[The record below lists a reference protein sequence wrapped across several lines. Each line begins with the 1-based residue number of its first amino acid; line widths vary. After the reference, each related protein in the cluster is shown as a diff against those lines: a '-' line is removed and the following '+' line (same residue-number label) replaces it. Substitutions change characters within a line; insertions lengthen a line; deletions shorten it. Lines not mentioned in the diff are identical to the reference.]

1 MKKRRVIAM
10 TPGRTHCENRLWT
23 RAVKRGLALLCL
35 GAAVV
40 APALTFGQVAD
51 KAKSKQP
58 AFSVSDGVV
67 RIGVLTDMSAIYKDL
82 AGPGSVLAARMAIE
96 DFGGSVGGSP
106 IELLEG
112 DTRNEPEEAGRI
124 ARDWLGA
131 GKVDMVIDV
140 PNSAA
145 ALAVVKAA
153 KAANKIAMISS
164 GGSARLTNEDC
175 SDITVHWAYDTFALA
190 NVAAKAIVKRGGNTW
205 FFVTADYA
213 FGQSLEKD
221 AMDVVKANGGT
232 TLGAVRHPFPSS
244 NFASLKVQA
253 AALLQGQASNAKV
266 IALASAGTDATNAIK
281 QARQFGI
288 TPKQTLAALLLFD
301 TDIHT
306 LGLQDAQNLF
316 LASGFYWDLN
326 ERTRAWSRRFF
337 ERHKRMPT
345 MAQAGVYSAVA
356 HYLKSVAA
364 ARTDATKE
372 VMEKIKA
379 LPVNDFFATNGKV
392 RADGRMVHD
401 MYLLQVKKPAESKYP
416 WDYMHIREVVRG
428 DEAFAPLSASK
439 CSLIT
444 GAAK

>member
-10 TPGRTHCENRLWT
+10 TRGRTHYENRLWI
-23 RAVKRGLALLCL
+23 RAVKRGLALACL
-35 GAAVV
+35 GAAVF
-40 APALTFGQVAD
+40 APALTIGQTAD
-51 KAKSKQP
+51 KVKSNQP
-58 AFSVSDGVV
+58 AFRISDGVV
-67 RIGVLTDMSAIYKDL
+67 KIGVLTDMSAIYKDL

-112 DTRNEPEEAGRI
+112 DTRNDAEQAGRI
-124 ARDWLGA
+124 AREWLEG
-131 GKVDMVIDV
+131 GKVDMVVDV

-153 KAANKIAMISS
+153 KASNKIAMISS
-164 GGSARLTNEDC
+164 AGSTRLTNEDC
-175 SDITVHWAYDTFALA
+175 SEVSVLWTFDTFALA
-190 NVAAKAIVKRGGNTW
+190 NVAAKAIVKRGGNSW
-205 FFVTADYA
+205 YFVTTDYA
-213 FGQSLEKD
+213 FGHSLEKD

-232 TLGAVRHPFPSS
+232 TLGAMRHPFPSS
-244 NFASLKVQA
+244 GFASLKVQA
-253 AALLQGQASNAKV
+253 AGLLQGQASNAKV
-266 IALASAGTDATNAIK
+266 IALASAGADATNAIK

-316 LASGFYWDLN
+316 LASGFYWDRN
-326 ERTRAWSRRFF
+326 DQTRAWSRRFF

-345 MAQAGVYSAVA
+345 MGQAGVYSAVA
-356 HYLKSVAA
+356 HYLKSVDAS
-364 ARTDATKE
+364 RTDATRE
-372 VMEKIKA
+372 VMAKIKSS
-379 LPVNDFFATNGKV
+379 PVNDFFAANGRV

-401 MYLLQVKKPAESKYP
+401 MFLLQVKRPAESNYP

-428 DEAFAPLSASK
+428 EEAFAPLLASK
-439 CSLIT
+439 CALLP
-444 GAAK
+444 AASK